1 MSYVN
6 KKIRVFKEA
15 GDIEIHR
22 KRSDGRMKTYT
33 SATDARAWC
42 DSTEDRRQH
51 ILDLVRQGDGKG
63 LSLGKYIPIEAIIDI
78 LLANKNND
86 IKRLLR
92 EIEELKK
99 FIKDHGLHYEEK
111 PIRVIEPVG
120 STAGEGTSGVGGARP
135 GQEATA
141 GRGKSPAGRAG
152 EDRAGVTTGQ
162 PGTGGISDTEGR
174 GGVSDSTGRGGVSD
188 SIGRGGVS
196 DSTGRGGVSGS
207 AGRGGVPGLSDARG
221 RGEIFD
227 TEGREKGAAET
238 AGTDGKAT
246 RYGGQKTELSDLDEY
261 ETGTTSGTDRSKRS
275 TSPQGQAGSKDAPT
289 GQYQGSRTT
298 PEDSTT
304 TGGTSTPGFITD
316 SSDYE
321 DRASP
326 RFRPVSKEDEKAA
339 AALLA
344 GKSPEDQLLALKS
357 ALADAENYYSDQNG
371 IAHEAIEKLENIKDI
386 VDGGEGKL
394 SPKRPSPA
402 HSPKKQSFAV
412 GKSPDKTF
420 DERRT
425 SPSYAAKD
433 LSSGGG
439 KAAGKAYDEERS
451 KGLPSA
457 GSPAAEKV
465 YEEQRMSSSYAPA
478 AAGARSYDAERSRA
492 QTDSSVTG
500 EKVGPRAYDDERS
513 KAPSGGKPTARGYD
527 GVADSCKGEI
537 EALEREIATMKS
549 MSSPESN
556 IIKREVEVLK
566 KYCAQLAAI
575 QQENADLK
583 RERDILKD
591 GLTSGA
597 DNAIKDKLKKLD
609 DVTQERDRLK
619 ARVKQLEQQLGGY
632 SGLPEEVDQ
641 FREKEPAL
649 DSLREDVSDLRRR
662 LDKMEGL
669 EDDVRSLRDKAA
681 TTVQPAGDSTEK
693 DKLLARIAELE
704 KENDNCKCK
713 MREIEI
719 CKVERNCLKMRLED
733 LMRIQKDY
741 EDLLKKTQG
750 FDALK
755 AECAMYKAKYEELK
769 NMEAECNEL
778 RAKCQRVEEL
788 ENERRLLMK
797 EIENCECCMNNQE
810 DEIKRLACHI
820 DCLTQDLDK
829 RQDEMK
835 VKVLTMR
842 AHLEKK
848 DCLIAKSE
856 QQLADVQDQLR
867 TSIENLS
874 CETTCLRNRID
885 ELEDEVKAK
894 DNVYRTLESK
904 YKELEDT
911 NTSLKQ
917 NLENEKNVKLKLEEA
932 LRKAIRSDE
941 HLKQMLKQAK
951 CAIKCITQKLE
962 KHDIV
967 GMGRL
972 ELERE
977 NYLRKIKELEEGMTE
992 QPCGADRIAELEEEL
1007 MRSHALN
1014 KCLRDTLEQL
1024 KLSDKSGEQPCG
1036 AERIAELEEEIMK
1049 LSAENKKLKHSL
1061 EQVKGAAQ
1069 ENEALRKIAGELQDT
1084 AKSQVNK
1091 LEDTLSK
1098 KSHELED
1105 QCEELRASLA
1115 EKEKLIQNLT
1125 KQLELER
1132 KRREEAE
1139 KALETLSANGEVD
1152 QVELNKLKAQMN
1164 VLNAEIDRL
1173 NFDLENQKRECEET
1187 VNRLKAKMEQIEN
1200 DNLRFKKLEEAHGD
1214 VSTDADRYR
1223 KEAQLIREELD
1234 KCRKENES
1242 LKAELDKCKKDGDSL
1257 KSELEKIKKQND
1269 DLHFEMERVTKENE
1283 FLKSGLEM
1291 SKDKKIKS
1299 ESEIG
1304 KLKDELAVKAALEN
1318 ENKSLKDETNRLKQE
1333 LAAKSG
1339 LEQENKSLKEDL
1351 NKLKQELASK
1361 DALDKENKSLKD
1373 ELNKLKQ
1380 DLASKDA
1387 LDKENKSLKD
1397 ELNKLKQ
1404 ELAAAKQD
1412 TSKGAT
1418 ENENKSLK
1426 DENNSLKDDI
1436 KGLKFENQ
1444 SLKDENKS
1452 LKDELNKLKQ
1462 ELANRA
1468 GVVKDDSKDKEF
1480 AKERDDLL
1488 KQIAAQKKEIADLLD
1503 KIKQPA
1509 KSEDTTTLK
1518 ELENRNKEN
1527 QKLRSTIEDLE
1538 KQLKEL
1544 QKAKMDVPKASPEID
1559 KVLNDLKQSL
1569 EKEEARVRDLEAKL
1583 KKCQGDND
1591 GFKKKN
1597 NELEN
1602 SLKKCQDGN
1611 EELKKRIAELE
1622 AQGDSLRKKAI
1633 EQEIAQIPVGED
1645 GDRVKALEAE
1655 LAKRKKECDDMI
1667 ASLKEQY
1674 DRDIKN
1680 LQKQNETAID
1690 KLQKQHQEELKKLN
1704 DEREKEAAKFK
1715 QELKEINKVKRS
1727 PSVEKK
1733 QKPQPQPKKEAPP
1746 PIEEARDEEEK
1757 PPSVKEPVKETSIKE
1772 PSIKEPSIKEPSIKE
1787 PSIKE
1792 EQEDKKKKLSMKTFD
1807 DVCICG
1813 KLPMVIPIGAVAA
1826 PQAPPCPCPP
1836 PQPCVPYPPSYQMV
1850 PQQMPPCMPPSPPCM
1865 QMPLP
1870 MHQPLVPCSHKDEKV
1885 NTIKKIVEME
1895 NRLLL
1900 KQQHTKEKIDS
1911 LQSTVNK
1918 FKRELELER
1927 QKNSDLVS
1935 RYTNQSK
1942 TVANMK
1948 VEMDLVRKENFQDKR
1963 RLEQL
1968 NITLKNILEKGSGT
1982 MCLCPKT
1989 AVRSG
1994 IPHFH
1999 TELSVV
2005 KADDN
2010 KYKHNCV
2017 LKKGPCSCGV
2027 GDKSSDSFD
2036 IGPRSSS
2043 EPSLARRINNEN
2055 LLQAIPLKISNLDI
2069 PTNFIAG
2076 PDQKTKIADEMKKLE
2091 IVTKKLADVQSYDS
2105 QNLKS
2110 RVSDLETNLAQTEE
2124 TIEILRE
2131 KLDLEM
2137 KDKQILKDS
2146 IVKITKNCVCALK
2159 NKIMD
2164 EATSDLATKLEEKE
2178 RQIHE
2183 LQEERSI
2190 LSKEVQDCEN
2200 YITNHV
2206 DQMKKLASYIDQLTQ
2221 NSEKLHVERKSKT
2234 STVTNQSGENDGTC
2248 NCDSKRIKELEAK
2261 VNRYKVR
2268 LNAKDENIKALQEKL
2283 EFERISR
2290 EKLEEAF
2297 LRTAKIYEDLVYQ
2310 NQGLGN
2316 MKYEY
2321 EACKAQCE
2329 QFRITCDDLRFKAR
2343 KVEELEREINHCNCY
2358 MVNQDNRVSQLLDDM
2373 EVMSQRE
2380 NRMKITILNMETSL
2394 EEYSEKLDK
2403 CQNEKSSLR
2412 DRIEALETQIEDYD
2426 NIVALKEENNKILSE
2441 NLEKEKAAK
2450 AKLETSIVTIV
2461 KTDEH
2466 LKEMLTQARQAMT
2479 TITQRLEE
2487 CDIERLETQRDNQ
2500 MKICELE
2507 NQLILANATIKKLKE
2522 NLDQMKGVMDKN
2534 VALRSLSAQLHE
2546 SANIQVAQLK
2556 AANEDLSKRSQKM
2569 VEMYDYLKQVLYEKD
2584 KTFEDLRN
2592 HLVSLRQRLDN
2603 EQKLREDTENILAD
2617 MAATGD
2623 SELSELRN
2631 VISMLKNEIC
2641 CLHCELEDLMNTTT
2655 AGRLKTRV
2663 KDLEVE
2669 IEVLKCERNKYR
2681 KYLDKILPG
2690 YVDPVELERLHNEL
2704 NQMTEEIT
2712 RLNEELGRQK
2722 KLRLDTVMGLQLKIE
2737 KQEKENKMIK
2747 EQIRESIEQ
2756 KKRRD
2761 PTLPN
2766 VVFVEKKDKQ
2776 DGGVE
2781 YRYLYGVAEG
2791 KRKSL
2796 QPPQEDYYKYECYTQ
2811 ENGIE
2816 KKVFLGPLHLT
2827 YIDDNGEIKHFPIDP
2842 KTATPKKEFYIK
2854 ERGQNKKIL
2863 WNLKT
2868 GPFKLNIEEE
2878 FNFRKKY
2885 EDAVREINRLQSK
2898 LEMVKYETNGPE
2910 QKLMEDVK
2918 DIKDIDSKL
2927 TSAISEAVTLQ
2938 KQLDMPTNV
2947 KNHEPFS
2954 QEREALTREIEKQ
2967 KKEITELLRKIQESS
2982 VGHEV
2987 LKELESKKLEN
2998 ERLKTR
3004 VRDLERQLQNAQFE
3018 VDIPRSSP
3026 QADTLVENLKHHLE
3040 REQKRVNELED
3051 LLRICQNNDKELK
3064 QENVK
3069 LKSEILRDKTLPRAS
3084 QLYVNQL
3091 QQVDDNLK
3099 DWQNQINNNV
3109 SHVQQQVNNIIDKL
3123 ERTPGNADNVKKLLD
3138 GVKNF
3143 EANLDS
3149 VVNKKRVSLTNDL
3162 QEKHITE
3169 LEKQLSEMRQTLH
3182 TLEEEKENF
3191 KNIGSTKQLEEQLKD
3206 YQRKNADL
3214 NMELERLRQALKE
3227 SRKSFE
3233 SDIRLKRFSDIS
3245 VNDKSPR
3252 VKELEET
3259 LHQWQRDYDLEV
3271 GKLKKEIEKLMVR
3284 GNLPQGCEAH
3294 ENLIKELKNDL
3305 EKSHR
3310 KNENNERKIAQLEG
3324 ENENLLTMMDKFNDV
3339 GSIDDSAED
3348 DKKVRDLVEHLRELQ
3363 RKNEALKTR
3372 TIQLEMENGRM
3383 KNDLDR
3389 IVGQGNKSYE
3399 KEMQRLRDLERQSA
3413 RSQDKYHNLKKR
3425 LMKLEIENKN
3435 LKKEYIDTLIA
3446 KEKLSLKSREQEQR
3460 LRETNKLLGKCQD
3473 KKQTLTMRMLKTQ
3486 DDHDNLKKQ
3495 LEVDSQA
3502 IEEENCMKIQIINKE
3517 LIIKNAQLEE
3527 ENNYLKKMIPEE
3539 ERVKVA
3545 QIESAMVN
3553 VEEEL
3558 NKYVDQGARIA
3569 HLEMENALLKKELD
3583 GIRSKDISSI
3593 DIESKRSSENLQ
3605 IRAVELEIEN
3615 EFLRG
3620 ELTDKEKYS
3629 YEFGMNEKR
3638 VNELEEE
3645 VQKLT
3650 EANEKLQMKNVDLE
3664 LDHQYMKDEMD
3675 RITKVRQKL
3684 ESEIPNKDVEKQ
3696 NHALKLKN
3704 DHLELEIK
3712 KLKVQLENMGKEQ
3725 ISLQSHVQE
3734 NRLKKM
3740 EALINEYESLR
3751 EAAPKS
3757 TGVLGRTTKE
3767 NLDELEEVEEKMQE
3781 WQGQFQP
3788 QLLDM
3793 KKDLEKLMGKS
3804 KSGTNFRHLEDQ
3816 LREAKTKISHLE
3828 TENRNLKA
3836 EVEIMRKGLPA
3847 DEAKLARDV
3856 EQILKN
3862 LPKQESPP
3870 KNVDEKKF
3878 KDLEARLREC
3888 QQMNEFLRNEK
3899 VALDKHVQSKRIQDL
3914 ESQVRESRFRDASK
3928 TDLRLRGQ
3936 KSIMLDVQEMKSKE
3950 LEDEL
3955 GACQSKNEA
3964 LKTELETLR
3973 RGVVTNSDASTK
3985 LQECQKQN
3993 LLLKEELER
4002 LRKIT
4007 DLHQKL
4013 SKDLDKQLRECKKN
4027 LEESK
4032 KHDKLSKDRKVS
4044 FHNIPIDLNDFTNEE
4059 LAAEIERLRNEC
4071 EQQRRMISELE
4082 ESLKKCREIN
4092 RDFKQEND
4100 QLKIEQQ
4107 FMRQEYGTQFEDR
4120 LKQLRDKQKKQQSK
4134 GTSDNVSSSRAT
4146 DDISSLQAKLEL
4158 SEKDNKKLKDEVNT
4172 LTKERNNLLK
4182 ENEKKEEEIRELQKK
4197 VQFLGGGEYEATLK
4211 ELEYKNQENEK
4222 LNLVVSDLEKK
4233 IEDLTKLQLEVGKGD
4248 TDDKRSRKLEETLQK
4263 YHDNNE
4269 NLKTRI
4275 VHLEEEKT
4283 NLKKELSAHIEKGK
4297 KMPGSEIQA
4306 RQIRKLEQTLQKYH
4320 DNNEN
4325 LKRKIA
4331 FLEADYQEKRVVE
4344 LEEQVQKCQINNDGL
4359 KLVTVQLESEI
4370 KYLKEE
4376 LGSFLRKEEKVAEKL
4391 ARKRQSK
4398 DQKSVESEKDRDLR
4412 KKPKQSLFM
4421 PQPMTVGPQPP
4432 VFAMPIFIQPPFL
4445 SYGNYPPQVTNI
4457 GNTDNDIEQ
4466 LSHLVKRIQSS
4477 LDQRKK
4483 RIQSE
4488 KSLVSDQSDKNT
4500 SEDDEEVERTLDFE
4514 SNQSQTL
4521 STTSPVV
4528 KITKSSSLTIEKLSK
4543 QLLLQ
4548 QQTKEKMNKL
4558 QESIKKTLKEFEQE
4572 FGDESPVDQKVN
4584 INDASSAVGPSTEST
4599 VDKKV
4604 FQKHS
4609 TSRHE
4614 IESASSDSF
4623 EKKND

>member
-86 IKRLLR
+86 IKRLQR

-111 PIRVIEPVG
+111 PIQVIEPVK
-120 STAGEGTSGVGGARP
+120 STGGEGTSGVGGAQP
-135 GQEATA
+135 GEEFSARMGQ
-141 GRGKSPAGRAG
+141 SPA
-152 EDRAGVTTGQ
+152 
-162 PGTGGISDTEGR
+162 GISDTEGR
-174 GGVSDSTGRGGVSD
+174 GGVPGPETREGVSGAGGRGGVPD
-188 SIGRGGVS
+188 SETRGGAPGGRGGVP
-196 DSTGRGGVSGS
+196 DSETRGGAPSGRGVPDSETRGGVSGAGGRGGIPDS
-207 AGRGGVPGLSDARG
+207 ETGGRGGVPDSEGRGGTPGLSDARG

-227 TEGREKGAAET
+227 TGREKGAAET
-238 AGTDGKAT
+238 AGTDGKGT
-246 RYGGQKTELSDLDEY
+246 KPGSQKTELSDLDEY

-275 TSPQGQAGSKDAPT
+275 ASPPRGQQVGSKKGGPS
-289 GQYQGSRTT
+289 GQYQG
-298 PEDSTT
+298 EDSTT
-304 TGGTSTPGFITD
+304 TGGTSTPGFVTD

-321 DRASP
+321 DRSSP

-344 GKSPEDQLLALKS
+344 GKSPDDQLLALKS
-357 ALADAENYYSDQNG
+357 ALADAENYYNDQNS

-386 VDGGEGKL
+386 VDGGEGNL
-394 SPKRPSPA
+394 TPKRPSPA
-402 HSPKKQSFAV
+402 HSKKQSFAL
-412 GKSPDKTF
+412 GKSPD
-420 DERRT
+420 ERKT
-425 SPSYAAKD
+425 SPSYAAKE
-433 LSSGGG
+433 SSGGA
-439 KAAGKAYDEERS
+439 KAATGAYDDGRS
-451 KGLPSA
+451 KGQ
-457 GSPAAEKV
+457 SPAVEH
-465 YEEQRMSSSYAPA
+465 APA
-478 AAGARSYDAERSRA
+478 GGRAYEDGGRSRA
-492 QTDSSVTG
+492 ATDSS
-500 EKVGPRAYDDERS
+500 
-513 KAPSGGKPTARGYD
+513 APGGKPSARGYD
-527 GVADSCKGEI
+527 QISDSCKNEI

-556 IIKREVEVLK
+556 IIKREVDVLK
-566 KYCAQLAAI
+566 KYCSQLAAI
-575 QQENADLK
+575 QQDNADLK

-591 GLTSGA
+591 GLTSAGGA
-597 DNAIKDKLKKLD
+597 DNTLKDKLKKLD

-619 ARVKQLEQQLGGY
+619 ARVKELEQQLGGY

-662 LDKMEGL
+662 LDRLEGL
-669 EDDVRSLRDKAA
+669 EDDVRSLRDRAS
-681 TTVQPAGDSTEK
+681 TTIQPAGDSLEK

-713 MREIEI
+713 LKEIEI
-719 CKVERNCLKMRLED
+719 CKVEKNCMKMRLED
-733 LMRIQKDY
+733 LSRIQKDY

-755 AECAMYKAKYEELK
+755 ADCAMYKAKYEELK
-769 NMEAECNEL
+769 KMEAECNEL

-867 TSIENLS
+867 TSIESLS
-874 CETTCLRNRID
+874 CETNCLRNRID
-885 ELEDEVKAK
+885 ELEDELKAK
-894 DNVYRTLESK
+894 DKVCKNLE
-904 YKELEDT
+904 ET
-911 NTSLKQ
+911 NKSLKQ
-917 NLENEKNVKLKLEEA
+917 NLENEKNMKMKLEEA

-992 QPCGADRIAELEEEL
+992 QSCGADRIAELEEEL

-1024 KLSDKSGEQPCG
+1024 KLADNSGEQPCG
-1036 AERIAELEEEIMK
+1036 AERIAELEEELMN
-1049 LSAENKKLKHSL
+1049 LSAENKRLKDSL
-1061 EQVKGAAQ
+1061 EQLKGAAQ
-1069 ENEALRKIAGELQDT
+1069 ENEALRKIAGELQNA
-1084 AKSQVNK
+1084 AKSQVNR
-1091 LEDTLSK
+1091 LEDT
-1098 KSHELED
+1098 SHELGD

-1115 EKEKLIQNLT
+1115 EKEKLVQDLT

-1139 KALETLSANGEVD
+1139 KALETLSASGEVD
-1152 QVELNKLKAQMN
+1152 QAELNKLKAQMN

-1173 NFDLENQKRECEET
+1173 HFDLENQRRECDET

-1200 DNLRFKKLEEAHGD
+1200 DNLRYKKLEEAHGD
-1214 VSTDADRYR
+1214 VSTDADRYK

-1234 KCRKENES
+1234 KCRKENEA
-1242 LKAELDKCKKDGDSL
+1242 LKADLEKCRRDGDSL
-1257 KSELEKIKKQND
+1257 RNELDKFKKQND
-1269 DLHFEMERVTKENE
+1269 DFQLEMDRVKKENE

-1304 KLKDELAVKAALEN
+1304 KLKDELAVKSALEI

-1333 LAAKSG
+1333 LAAKTG

-1412 TSKGAT
+1412 TSKGDSD
-1418 ENENKSLK
+1418 NENKR
-1426 DENNSLKDDI
+1426 LKDDV
-1436 KGLKFENQ
+1436 KNLKSENQ

-1468 GVVKDDSKDKEF
+1468 GVVQDDSKDKEF

-1538 KQLKEL
+1538 RQLKEL
-1544 QKAKMDVPKASPEID
+1544 QKAQMDVPKASPEID
-1559 KVLNDLKQSL
+1559 KVVNDLKQSL
-1569 EKEEARVRDLEAKL
+1569 EKEEARARDLEDKL
-1583 KKCQGDND
+1583 KKAQDDND
-1591 GFKKKN
+1591 GLRKKV

-1611 EELKKRIAELE
+1611 EDLKKRIAELK
-1622 AQGDSLRKKAI
+1622 AQGDILKKKAI

-1680 LQKQNETAID
+1680 LQNQNEAAID

-1704 DEREKEAAKFK
+1704 DEREKEAGKFK
-1715 QELKEINKVKRS
+1715 EELKEMNRVKRS
-1727 PSVEKK
+1727 LSIEKK
-1733 QKPQPQPKKEAPP
+1733 KPPPKPKKEEPP
-1746 PIEEARDEEEK
+1746 PIEAVQAEAEEPPPVIKE
-1757 PPSVKEPVKETSIKE
+1757 PSVKEPSVKEPSVKEPSVKE
-1772 PSIKEPSIKEPSIKE
+1772 PSIKEQP
-1787 PSIKE
+1787 E
-1792 EQEDKKKKLSMKTFD
+1792 EKKKKLSIKTFD

-1813 KLPMVIPIGAVAA
+1813 KLPMVIPIGAVSA
-1826 PQAPPCPCPP
+1826 PQQPPCPCPP
-1836 PQPCVPYPPSYQMV
+1836 PQPYVPYPPQYQMV
-1850 PQQMPPCMPPSPPCM
+1850 PQQMPTMPPCM
-1865 QMPLP
+1865 QMPP
-1870 MHQPLVPCSHKDEKV
+1870 PQMHQPIITCGHKEEKV
-1885 NTIKKIVEME
+1885 NSIKKIVELE

-1927 QKNSDLVS
+1927 QRNSDLVN
-1935 RYTNQSK
+1935 RHTNQSK
-1942 TVANMK
+1942 TIANMK
-1948 VEMDLVRKENFQDKR
+1948 VEMDLVKKENVQDKR

-2017 LKKGPCSCGV
+2017 LRKGPCSCGV

-2043 EPSLARRINNEN
+2043 EPSLAQI
-2055 LLQAIPLKISNLDI
+2055 LLHSA
-2069 PTNFIAG
+2069 
-2076 PDQKTKIADEMKKLE
+2076 E
-2091 IVTKKLADVQSYDS
+2091 LAKPETLTSVQSNDN

-2110 RVSDLETNLAQTEE
+2110 RVSDLETTLAQKEQTV
-2124 TIEILRE
+2124 EILRE
-2131 KLDLEM
+2131 KLDLAM

-2164 EATSDLATKLEEKE
+2164 EATADLTTKLEEKE
-2178 RQIHE
+2178 RQIHD
-2183 LQEERSI
+2183 LQEERTV
-2190 LSKEVQDCEN
+2190 LSREVQDCEN
-2200 YITNHV
+2200 YISNQV
-2206 DQMKKLASYIDQLTQ
+2206 DQMKKLASYIDRLTQ
-2221 NSEKLHVERKSKT
+2221 NSEKLQVERKSKT
-2234 STVTNQSGENDGTC
+2234 STVSNLNGENC
-2248 NCDSKRIKELEAK
+2248 SCDSKRIKELEARI
-2261 VNRYKVR
+2261 NRYKAR
-2268 LNAKDENIKALQEKL
+2268 LNSKDESIKSLQEQL

-2297 LRTAKIYEDLVYQ
+2297 LRTAKIYEDLVHQ

-2329 QFRITCDDLRFKAR
+2329 QFRATCEDLRFKAR

-2358 MVNQDNRVSQLLDDM
+2358 MVNQDNRITQLLEDI
-2373 EVMSQRE
+2373 EVMAQRE
-2380 NRMKITILNMETSL
+2380 NEMKITILNMETTL
-2394 EEYSEKLDK
+2394 EEYNEKFEK
-2403 CQNEKSSLR
+2403 CQNEKASLK

-2426 NIVALKEENNKILSE
+2426 NIVALKEETNKTLAD

-2450 AKLETSIVTIV
+2450 AKLESSLDTIV
-2461 KTDEH
+2461 KTDKH
-2466 LKEMLTQARQAMT
+2466 LKEMLTQARQAMK

-2500 MKICELE
+2500 MKISELE
-2507 NQLILANATIKKLKE
+2507 NELILANATIKKLKE

-2534 VALRSLSAQLHE
+2534 VALRTLSAQLHE
-2546 SANIQVAQLK
+2546 SANLQVAQLK
-2556 AANEDLSKRSQKM
+2556 SANEDLSRRSQKM

-2617 MAATGD
+2617 VAATGD

-2631 VISMLKNEIC
+2631 VISVLKNEIC

-2663 KDLEVE
+2663 KELEVE
-2669 IEVLKCERNKYR
+2669 VEVLKCERDKYR
-2681 KYLDKILPG
+2681 KYLEKVLPG
-2690 YVDPVELERLHNEL
+2690 YVDPEELERLHNEL
-2704 NQMTEEIT
+2704 NQMTEET
-2712 RLNEELGRQK
+2712 ARLNEELQRQK
-2722 KLRLDTVMGLQLKIE
+2722 KLRIDTVTGLQMKIE

-2766 VVFVEKKDKQ
+2766 VVFVEKKDKE

-2781 YRYLYGVAEG
+2781 YRYLYGIAEE
-2791 KRKSL
+2791 KKKSI
-2796 QPPQEDYYKYECYTQ
+2796 QPPQQDYYKYECYTV

-2816 KKVFLGPLHLT
+2816 KRVFLGPLHLT
-2827 YIDDNGEIKHFPIDP
+2827 YIDGDGEVQYFSIDP
-2842 KTATPKKEFYIK
+2842 KTATPRKEFYVK

-2878 FNFRKKY
+2878 VSLKQKY
-2885 EDAVREINRLQSK
+2885 EDATREINRLQSRLEFVKTETSGLGEK
-2898 LEMVKYETNGPE
+2898 LI
-2910 QKLMEDVK
+2910 K
-2918 DIKDIDSKL
+2918 DARDINDIDSKI

-2938 KQLDMPTNV
+2938 KQLDMPRSRSQ
-2947 KNHEPFS
+2947 ESFS
-2954 QEREALTREIEKQ
+2954 QERETLTREIEKQ
-2967 KKEITELLRKIQESS
+2967 KREIADLLRKIQDSSS
-2982 VGHEV
+2982 VGHDA
-2987 LKELESKKLEN
+2987 LKELESKKEEN
-2998 ERLKTR
+2998 EKLKTM
-3004 VRDLERQLQNAQFE
+3004 VRDLERQLQNAQFKVE
-3018 VDIPRSSP
+3018 IPKSSP
-3026 QADTLVENLKHHLE
+3026 QVDTLVENLKHHLE
-3040 REQKRVNELED
+3040 KEQKRVNELED
-3051 LLRICQNNDKELK
+3051 LLHTCQKNEKEVK
-3064 QENVK
+3064 KENAN
-3069 LKSEILRDKTLPRAS
+3069 LKSEITTLKRDKRMSTAS
-3084 QLYVNQL
+3084 HLFVNQL

-3109 SHVQQQVNNIIDKL
+3109 SHVQKQVNDIIDKL
-3123 ERTPGNADNVKKLLD
+3123 EGAPGNTDVVQKLLE
-3138 GVKNF
+3138 GIKHF
-3143 EANLDS
+3143 EADLVDN
-3149 VVNKKRVSLTNDL
+3149 VVNKKRVALTNDL
-3162 QEKHITE
+3162 QEKQINE
-3169 LEKQLSEMRQTLH
+3169 LEKQLSDLRQIIH
-3182 TLEEEKENF
+3182 NLEEEKENA
-3191 KNIGSTKQLEEQLKD
+3191 KKLAPTQQLEEQLRE

-3214 NMELERLRQALKE
+3214 NRELEQL
-3227 SRKSFE
+3227 RKSQRDARRSID
-3233 SDIRLKRFSDIS
+3233 SDFRHKRIS
-3245 VNDKSPR
+3245 EVISKDSLTDKDAR
-3252 VKELEET
+3252 VKELEDT

-3271 GKLKKEIEKLMVR
+3271 GKLKKEIEKLMMR

-3294 ENLIKELKNDL
+3294 ETLIRELKNDL
-3305 EKSHR
+3305 EKSQR
-3310 KNENNERKIAQLEG
+3310 KNENYERKIAHLEG
-3324 ENENLLTMMDKFNDV
+3324 ENENLLTMMDKYE
-3339 GSIDDSAED
+3339 GSIDSAAD

-3372 TIQLEMENGRM
+3372 TIQLELEHGRM

-3389 IVGQGNKSYE
+3389 LVGQENKSYE

-3413 RSQDKYHNLKKR
+3413 RSQDKYQNLKKR

-3446 KEKLSLKSREQEQR
+3446 KEKISLKSREQEQR
-3460 LRETNKLLGKCQD
+3460 LRETNKLLRKCQD
-3473 KKQTLTMRMLKTQ
+3473 KKQTLTMRMLKAQ
-3486 DDHDNLKKQ
+3486 VDHDDLKKQ
-3495 LEVDSQA
+3495 LEIDSQN
-3502 IEEENCMKIQIINKE
+3502 IENENCMKIQNINKE
-3517 LIIKNAQLEE
+3517 LIIRNAQLEE
-3527 ENNYLKKMIPEE
+3527 ENNYLKNLIPEE
-3539 ERVKVA
+3539 ERAKVA
-3545 QIESAMVN
+3545 QIESQMVD
-3553 VEEEL
+3553 VDEEL
-3558 NKYVDQGARIA
+3558 KKFNEQAEFKARIA
-3569 HLEMENALLKKELD
+3569 HLEMENALMKKELEAVKA
-3583 GIRSKDISSI
+3583 KDVSSF
-3593 DIESKRSSENLQ
+3593 EYETEKRSADNLQ

-3615 EFLRG
+3615 EFLRS
-3620 ELTDKEKYS
+3620 ELTDREKIS
-3629 YEFGMNEKR
+3629 YDNGINERKI
-3638 VNELEEE
+3638 NELEEE
-3645 VQKLT
+3645 IQRLN

-3664 LDHQYMKDEMD
+3664 LDHQYMKDELD
-3675 RITKVRQKL
+3675 RISKVRQKL
-3684 ESEIPNKDVEKQ
+3684 ESEIPSKDVEKQ
-3696 NHALKLKN
+3696 NHSLKLKN

-3725 ISLQSHVQE
+3725 ISLQSHIQE
-3734 NRLKKM
+3734 KRLKEM
-3740 EALINEYESLR
+3740 EALINEYETMR
-3751 EAAPKS
+3751 HTPVE
-3757 TGVLGRTTKE
+3757 RTLKRE
-3767 NLDELEEVEEKMQE
+3767 NLDNVEEVEEKMQE
-3781 WQGQFQP
+3781 WQEQFRP

-3804 KSGTNFRHLEDQ
+3804 RSGTNLKQIEEQ
-3816 LREAKTKISHLE
+3816 LREAKTKVAHLE
-3828 TENRNLKA
+3828 TENRNLK
-3836 EVEIMRKGLPA
+3836 VENEIIRKGIPA
-3847 DEAKLARDV
+3847 NEAKLVRDV

-3862 LPKQESPP
+3862 LPKPEFAP
-3870 KNVDEKKF
+3870 KSVDQKKL

-3888 QQMNEFLRNEK
+3888 QQVNDHLRNEK
-3899 VALDKHVQSKRIQDL
+3899 IALDKHVQSKRIQDL
-3914 ESQVRESRFRDASK
+3914 ETQIREHRFRDSSSK

-3936 KSIMLDVQEMKSKE
+3936 KSIMLDFQDMRVKQ

-3955 GACQSKNEA
+3955 GACQNRNEA
-3964 LKTELETLR
+3964 LKAELETLR
-3973 RGVVTNSDASTK
+3973 RESVATNSDASTK
-3985 LQECQKQN
+3985 FQECQKQN
-3993 LLLKEELER
+3993 LLLKDELER
-4002 LRKIT
+4002 LRKIN
-4007 DLHQKL
+4007 DLQQKL
-4013 SKDLDKQLRECKKN
+4013 AKDLDKQLRECKMN
-4027 LEESK
+4027 LEECQRDVKS
-4032 KHDKLSKDRKVS
+4032 SKDRKVS
-4044 FHNIPIDLNDFTNEE
+4044 FHNIHVNVNDLTTEE
-4059 LAAEIERLRNEC
+4059 LVAELERLSNEC
-4071 EQQRRMISELE
+4071 EQQRRMIHELE
-4082 ESLKKCREIN
+4082 ESLRKCRENN
-4092 RDFKQEND
+4092 REFKQEND
-4100 QLKIEQQ
+4100 ELKIERQ
-4107 FMRQEYGTQFEDR
+4107 FMRQEYGVPKDER
-4120 LKQLRDKQKKQQSK
+4120 LRQLRDEQKRKTG
-4134 GTSDNVSSSRAT
+4134 GTSDDVSRAT
-4146 DDISSLQAKLEL
+4146 DDISTLQAKLEL
-4158 SEKDNKKLKDEVNT
+4158 SENDNKKLKDELNT
-4172 LTKERNNLLK
+4172 LTQERDNLLS
-4182 ENEKKEEEIRELQKK
+4182 EKCELQQKI
-4197 VQFLGGGEYEATLK
+4197 QRMSGDYEAV
-4211 ELEYKNQENEK
+4211 LEEKEK
-4222 LNLVVSDLEKK
+4222 LNLVISDLEKK

-4269 NLKTRI
+4269 NLKIRI

-4283 NLKKELSAHIEKGK
+4283 NLKKELSARIEKEK
-4297 KMPGSEIQA
+4297 KTPGSEQQA

-4359 KLVTVQLESEI
+4359 KQVTVQLESEI

-4376 LGSFLRKEEKVAEKL
+4376 LGTFLQKEKKVT
-4391 ARKRQSK
+4391 RKRQTTA
-4398 DQKSVESEKDRDLR
+4398 SEKN
-4412 KKPKQSLFM
+4412 KPKQSLFM
-4421 PQPMTVGPQPP
+4421 QPP
-4432 VFAMPIFIQPPFL
+4432 VYAMPVFIQPPFV
-4445 SYGNYPPQVTNI
+4445 SYGNYLAPQVAST
-4457 GNTDNDIEQ
+4457 GTGGDIEQ
-4466 LSHLVKRIQSS
+4466 LSHLVDKIQSS
-4477 LDQRKK
+4477 LDQRRKK
-4483 RIQSE
+4483 AHSE
-4488 KSLVSDQSDKNT
+4488 KSDSGDEALS
-4500 SEDDEEVERTLDFE
+4500 EEVETFDF
-4514 SNQSQTL
+4514 NQTL
-4521 STTSPVV
+4521 GTSPA
-4528 KITKSSSLTIEKLSK
+4528 KDSSLTIERLNK
-4543 QLLLQ
+4543 QLILQ
-4548 QQTKEKMNKL
+4548 QQTKEKMDML
-4558 QESIKKTLKEFEQE
+4558 QESIRKTLSEFEQE
-4572 FGDESPVDQKVN
+4572 FGEKPPVGQTVSVSEG
-4584 INDASSAVGPSTEST
+4584 SSAVEPPTEST
-4599 VDKKV
+4599 VDKN
-4604 FQKHS
+4604 
-4609 TSRHE
+4609 
-4614 IESASSDSF
+4614 SF
-4623 EKKND
+4623 EKKK